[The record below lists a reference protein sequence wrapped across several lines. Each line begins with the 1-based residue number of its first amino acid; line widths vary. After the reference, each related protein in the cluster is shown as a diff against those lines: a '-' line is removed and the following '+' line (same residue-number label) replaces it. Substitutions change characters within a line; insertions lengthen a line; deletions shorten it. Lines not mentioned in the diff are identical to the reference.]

1 MGIAFYFGGRW
12 FTPWKKAELLRLLG
26 KNNLEVAFVRSGSG
40 QLTPSVVS
48 RAEMP
53 VFDPNKNETYVPND
67 DVTNYIGSVRVHVF
81 NDTDIN
87 ELDLSR
93 SKPVD
98 AEGNTILVRNPKQL
112 NAYIKIVKAFYRTMY
127 ERRAE
132 LMMYLTIAAL
142 AAASASAYLSYQNG
156 EAIKAMQPQL
166 NYAVNALNHTGGV
179 VLKNLAVGG

>member
-1 MGIAFYFGGRW
+1 MGLAFYFVGRW
-12 FTPWKKAELLRLLG
+12 FTPWKKAELLRILG

-53 VFDPNKNETYVPND
+53 IFNPNKSEHYVPNN

-98 AEGNTILVRNPKQL
+98 GEGNTILVRDPKQL
-112 NAYIKIVKAFYRTMY
+112 NAYIKIVKAFYRAMY
-127 ERRAE
+127 DRRAE
-132 LMMYLTIAAL
+132 LLMYLIVAAL
-142 AAASASAYLSYQNG
+142 AAAGAAAYMSYQNG

-166 NYAVNALNHTGGV
+166 TFVADALNRSGGV
-179 VLKNLAVGG
+179 VLRNLAAGG

>member
-1 MGIAFYFGGRW
+1 MVIAFYFGGRW
-12 FTPWKKAELLRLLG
+12 FTPWKKAELLRMLG

-53 VFDPNKNETYVPND
+53 IFDPNKNETYVPNN

-93 SKPVD
+93 SKPVGED
-98 AEGNTILVRNPKQL
+98 KTPVLVRDPKQL
-112 NAYIKIVKAFYRTMY
+112 NAYIKIVKAFYRAMY
-127 ERRAE
+127 DRRAE
-132 LMMYLTIAAL
+132 MLLYLVIAAL
-142 AAASASAYLSYQNG
+142 AAGAASSYLSWQNG
-156 EAIKAMQPQL
+156 EAIKSIQPQL
-166 NYAVNALNHTGGV
+166 AFVADALNRSGGV
-179 VLKNLAVGG
+179 VLKNLAAGG